1 MNGCRSW
8 FIGSS
13 ADNTRPY
20 HLYDAGSI
28 ARGERYRDDES
39 EIWLLDFWSFRVG
52 RTNDQD

>member
-13 ADNTRPY
+13 ADNSRPY
-20 HLYDAGSI
+20 HVYDAGSI

-39 EIWLLDFWSFRVG
+39 EIWLLDFCSFRVG